1 MSRVQARTPQLA
13 AGSTI
18 VIACAS
24 DGGELADRLRA
35 SLDLGAHRV
44 VVDLGAA
51 EMVDASTLTALKR
64 LAERLRSRG
73 GRLSVVCRSGPLASL
88 LDLTL
93 LNRSFAVFPTIDA
106 ALDPALDAGAS

>member
-1 MSRVQARTPQLA
+1 MTRVQARTPQLA

-18 VIACAS
+18 VIACAT
-24 DGGELADRLRA
+24 DGVELADRLRA
-35 SLDLGAHRV
+35 SLDLGARRV

-73 GRLSVVCRSGPLASL
+73 GGLSVVCGNGHLAKL
-88 LDLTL
+88 LEVTL
-93 LNRSFAVFPTIDA
+93 LSRSFAVFPTLDA
-106 ALDPALDAGAS
+106 ALDAALDSGAP